1 MRKKI
6 SNILYTLIAL
16 VIIIFC
22 YQFANISNNVI
33 GIWKFICGIIAG
45 FGIAYPLTFKNKK

>member
-6 SNILYTLIAL
+6 SNILYTIVAL
-16 VIIIFC
+16 VIILLC
-22 YQFANISNNVI
+22 YQFANISNNEV
-33 GIWKFICGIIAG
+33 GIWKFLCGIIAG

>member
-1 MRKKI
+1 MWKKI
-6 SNILYTLIAL
+6 SNILYTIIAL
-16 VIIIFC
+16 VIIILC
-22 YQFANISNNVI
+22 YQFANISNNEV

>member
-16 VIIIFC
+16 VIIILC
-22 YQFANISNNVI
+22 YQFANISNNDI